1 MRLFQSYALVV
12 FICAVGLV
20 AAAESPVR
28 AEMMRMT
35 IDPLTS
41 TITATVDKPLSRM
54 NGSVTGSFRII
65 SGEVEGDPANPGAG
79 AHVELIIDPTSYS
92 SGLAHRDNAVLAKSL
107 QTAIYSDIRFVGAR
121 IEDVKIEAPGAMGAG
136 VIDGNLTMHGETRAL
151 RVPFEATL
159 QPDHQAFFADGTV
172 RFDYT
177 EWGIEPPS
185 VMFGALPAAKEVTI
199 DFHIVACPAA
209 APSPAR

>member
-1 MRLFQSYALVV
+1 MRSFQPYALAA
-12 FICAVGLV
+12 FICAAGL
-20 AAAESPVR
+20 ATAAESR
-28 AEMMRMT
+28 ACAEMMRLKV
-35 IDPLTS
+35 DPLTS

-107 QTAIYSDIRFVGAR
+107 QTAIYSDIRFVGSR
-121 IEDVKIEAPGAMGAG
+121 IDGLQIEAPGAMGSG
-136 VIDGNLTMHGETRAL
+136 VIDGNLTMHGETREL

-159 QPDHQAFFADGTV
+159 QPDHQEFFADGTV
-172 RFDYT
+172 KFDYT
-177 EWGIEPPS
+177 DWGVEPPR
-185 VMFGALPAAKEVTI
+185 VMFMSASKEVAI
-199 DFHIVACPAA
+199 DFHIVARPAA
-209 APSPAR
+209 APTPSP